1 MESYLIAVTLH
12 SAVLTLKIT
21 THLHFLIFQVDRLL
35 GHETGMVVRISTETE
50 EEFLDVKSEL
60 DKAVVHDI
68 RSSFSFSWA
77 SQSILQ
83 NNISVTFEPQL
94 STAEVVKITAIYGK
108 SLILIMCIFFPRV
121 ILIKEHLLIRIYS
134 YTCTVTFICA
144 WTLWRVSVALLLP
157 RPADPQHISVLHR
170 CFVKRLEFWNV
181 QAVELIPFQARS

>member
-1 MESYLIAVTLH
+1 
-12 SAVLTLKIT
+12 
-21 THLHFLIFQVDRLL
+21 
-35 GHETGMVVRISTETE
+35 MVVRVSTETE

-94 STAEVVKITAIYGK
+94 STAKVVKITAIYGK
-108 SLILIMCIFFPRV
+108 SFILIICIFFPRV

-134 YTCTVTFICA
+134 YTCTVTLICA
-144 WTLWRVSVALLLP
+144 WTL
-157 RPADPQHISVLHR
+157 
-170 CFVKRLEFWNV
+170 
-181 QAVELIPFQARS
+181 